1 MNEEVPFSYGRSD
14 STVSCQHPVFLII
27 GVSASSLERRDLV
40 VNHSIHYF
48 CHIIAFYFLVV
59 HKIIMVLII
68 SSLVDSMKHDTLKKD
83 LKVIWMKS
91 IQKDRVKD
99 LSGLSILAI

>member
-1 MNEEVPFSYGRSD
+1 
-14 STVSCQHPVFLII
+14 
-27 GVSASSLERRDLV
+27 
-40 VNHSIHYF
+40 
-48 CHIIAFYFLVV
+48 
-59 HKIIMVLII
+59 
-68 SSLVDSMKHDTLKKD
+68 MKHDTLKKD